1 MKPLSGQTILILGAG
16 GGLGAALVAACREA
30 GATVMPHDGRKGA
43 LAADL
48 SQPDAAARLVAR
60 VVAEH
65 GPPTGLINAAA
76 SQDLTPGDAP
86 GDWQRLM
93 QVNVTS
99 AVSAVRAVFAAGK
112 GGAVVNIASVEAL
125 RPLAAHSA
133 YAASKAAM
141 VSATR
146 SLAVDGAARGWRV
159 NALLPG
165 LIAREGLA
173 TDWPEGLARWQ
184 AAAPM
189 ARPVSA
195 AEVASAAV
203 FLLSPAASGI
213 TGVALPVDAGYLAA
227 PCW

>member
-1 MKPLSGQTILILGAG
+1 MTPLSGQTILILGAG
-16 GGLGAALVAACREA
+16 GGLGAALAAACREA
-30 GATVMPHDGRKGA
+30 GATVAAHEGRKGA

-60 VVAEH
+60 VVADF

-76 SQDLTPGDAP
+76 CQELTPGDAP
-86 GDWQRLM
+86 ADWQRLM

-99 AVSAVRAVFAAGK
+99 AVSAVRAVFAAGT

-125 RPLAAHSA
+125 RPRGAHSA
-133 YAASKAAM
+133 YAASKAAL

-146 SLAVDGAARGWRV
+146 SLAVDGAALGWRV

-165 LIAREGLA
+165 LIAREGLD
-173 TDWPEGLARWQ
+173 TDWPAGLARWQ

-189 ARPVSA
+189 ARPVTA
-195 AEVASAAV
+195 AEVAGAAV